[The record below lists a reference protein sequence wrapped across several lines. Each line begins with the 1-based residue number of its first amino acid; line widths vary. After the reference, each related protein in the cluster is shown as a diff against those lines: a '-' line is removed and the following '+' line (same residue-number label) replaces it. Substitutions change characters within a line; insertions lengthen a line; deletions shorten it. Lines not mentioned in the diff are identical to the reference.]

1 MVLIWPH
8 SLETGRRTERMGRA
22 SLLRHSH
29 GEKQN
34 VDDVP
39 LVYMWCR
46 VTGHQRTAAAPV
58 LRHVFSDYQALLL
71 QRKERQD
78 MKVQHICL

>member
-22 SLLRHSH
+22 SLLWHSH

-39 LVYMWCR
+39 
-46 VTGHQRTAAAPV
+46 PV
-58 LRHVFSDYQALLL
+58 SSGA
-71 QRKERQD
+71 E
-78 MKVQHICL
+78 